1 MNQVQLKLFQVTPSE
16 KLLNTPATITVSAL
30 LDSNLINDV
39 KTTERLA
46 RSQTVREV
54 LDCFNTGDKN
64 SNRLMTL
71 ALHHVFASFGESI
84 SWDASQRGVRISDFD
99 DLVSGQFRCFKSAR
113 FARFSAD
120 QKVNGKIN
128 FNVEIRNRGVF
139 SPALPVAE
147 IMEELRQIT
156 GTRPV
161 YLPAFDKVHHNH
173 CVITGFALKPIY
185 HRLEGHPESW
195 GEFLIRHG
203 RLSQAEFDRRMAAYA
218 VGQKS
223 ETEILIAW
231 CRHGRSTKM
240 YGYPAQDL
248 MLLASTA
255 LQGFVEDRRNK
266 NLPSVLEEAGD
277 LCANGFKMIRVDM
290 ENKAAVFDGLERTL
304 AEWFNPVTSRPAQ
317 LFEFEVEQN
326 RDIRRR
332 EKYSLKEITSDK
344 HELVELNRYNALL
357 YPIDGT
363 NEQTKKV
370 FLGFFNGGQA
380 AKLGFQF
387 QIIDYHQQIAIDAP
401 WTIANRVEDIVGPA
415 GNVVM
420 AWRRRS
426 NGSLVNNKLVEF
438 EMMRRGIAVQHVIDE
453 GQRGNANKVG
463 NILQGMT
470 EKFALRP
477 QHKHVVNWPFDI
489 TVGLDVSRFGGQDI
503 PAFPVVVD
511 KDGKSMLYMPETF
524 ERGIKERRTTS
535 ELVRTLKALTGCNNR
550 KILFIRDGYAYED
563 YEAVAAA
570 LPHIELTVL
579 SLRKNLLSVFS
590 DQMPAGKLYALYS
603 DHDSNRFFFG
613 INARQGESALINNV
627 HMVEIVRNPGN
638 YSNEALA
645 NILIELSRQNR
656 TCEFEIASLPFPVS
670 YADRTAWV
678 VRDMIQDRQLRKYV
692 REKYTDDVNKF
703 GDEGLF
709 IYSVIRNFVLTRPN
723 GYAFAI

>member
-1 MNQVQLKLFQVTPSE
+1 
-16 KLLNTPATITVSAL
+16 
-30 LDSNLINDV
+30 
-39 KTTERLA
+39 
-46 RSQTVREV
+46 
-54 LDCFNTGDKN
+54 
-64 SNRLMTL
+64 MTL
-71 ALHHVFASFGESI
+71 ALHHVFATFNESI
-84 SWDASQRGVRISDFD
+84 SWDASQRGIRISDFD
-99 DLVSGQFRCFKSAR
+99 DLVSGRFRCFKSAR

-120 QKVNGKIN
+120 QKVNGKIY
-128 FNVEIRNRGVF
+128 FNVEVRNRGFF

-147 IMEELRQIT
+147 IMEDLRQVT

-161 YLPAFDKVHHNH
+161 YLPAFDKIHHNH
-173 CVITGFALKPIY
+173 CVITGFASKPIY
-185 HRLEGHPESW
+185 HRLDGHPESW

-203 RLSQAEFDRRMAAYA
+203 RLSQTEFDRKMAAYA
-218 VGQKS
+218 AGQKS
-223 ETEILIAW
+223 ATEILIAW

-248 MLLASTA
+248 TLIASTA

-266 NLPSVLEEAGD
+266 NLPSILVEAGD
-277 LCANGFKMIRVDM
+277 LCAAGFKIIRAGM
-290 ENKAAVFDGLERTL
+290 EDKATVFDGLERTL
-304 AEWFNPVTSRPAQ
+304 ADWFNPVPSRSAQ
-317 LFEFEVEQN
+317 LFDFDVEQN
-326 RDIRRR
+326 RNIRRR
-332 EKYSLKEITSDK
+332 EKFSLKANTSDK
-344 HELVELNRYNALL
+344 HELVELNRHNALL

-363 NEQTKKV
+363 SEQTKKV

-387 QIIDYHQQIAIDAP
+387 QVIDYHQQIAIEEP
-401 WTIANRVEDIVGPA
+401 WSIADRVVDVVGTA
-415 GNVVM
+415 SNVVM

-438 EMMRRGIAVQHVIDE
+438 EMMRRGIAIQHVIDE

-470 EKFALRP
+470 EKFALLP
-477 QHKHVVNWPFDI
+477 QHRYDVDWPFDM

-511 KDGKSMLYMPETF
+511 KSGQSTLYMPETF

-535 ELVRTLKALTGCNNR
+535 ELVQILKTLTNGENR

-570 LPHIELTVL
+570 LPNIELTVL
-579 SLRKNLLSVFS
+579 SLRKNLLSAFS

-603 DHDSNRFFFG
+603 DHDSNRFVFG
-613 INARQGESALINNV
+613 INARQGEAALINNV
-627 HMVEIVRNPGN
+627 HMVEIICNPGN
-638 YSNEALA
+638 YIKETLA
-645 NILIELSRQNR
+645 NVLIELSRQNR
-656 TCEFEIASLPFPVS
+656 TTEFEITSLPFPVA

-692 REKYTDDVNKF
+692 REKYTEEVNEF

-709 IYSVIRNFVLTRPN
+709 IYSVIRNYIPTRAN